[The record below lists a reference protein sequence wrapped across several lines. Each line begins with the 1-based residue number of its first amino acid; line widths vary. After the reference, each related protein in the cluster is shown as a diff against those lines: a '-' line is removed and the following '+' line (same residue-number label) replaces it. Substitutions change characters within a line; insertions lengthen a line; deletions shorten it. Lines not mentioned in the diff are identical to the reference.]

1 MEAPHQLRTAA
12 EADDVTIT
20 QREYDE
26 TTELTVD
33 FGADAHASVDVVG
46 DTAIV
51 VADGE
56 QYEFEVPD
64 EATDVTTNDGM
75 LIIRSER

>member
-1 MEAPHQLRTAA
+1 MDAPHQLRTAA

-20 QREYDE
+20 QREYDG
-26 TTELTVD
+26 TSELTVD
-33 FGADAHASVDVVG
+33 FGPDVDATVDVVG
-46 DTAIV
+46 DLAIV
-51 VADGE
+51 VADDE

-64 EATDVTTNDGM
+64 ETSEISTNDGM